1 MNRWNDRENHVLSEY
16 AISFSERL
24 ISKTLYGI
32 KQKLASLWIT
42 QNPLGSQ
49 TTKGQN
55 IRAAVG
61 SNLGQNWTYRLNWQN
76 ENPKIGFCGP
86 ILDGPRPV
94 EKKLPN
100 LDLQN

>member
-42 QNPLGSQ
+42 QNPLG
-49 TTKGQN
+49 
-55 IRAAVG
+55 IFAIHRWLWFCFPI
-61 SNLGQNWTYRLNWQN
+61 SNLEFRTEAKTNFKMTYSKFVKMGDRRA
-76 ENPKIGFCGP
+76 I
-86 ILDGPRPV
+86 I
-94 EKKLPN
+94 
-100 LDLQN
+100 

>member
-42 QNPLGSQ
+42 QNPLG
-49 TTKGQN
+49 
-55 IRAAVG
+55 IYID
-61 SNLGQNWTYRLNWQN
+61 SNL
-76 ENPKIGFCGP
+76 
-86 ILDGPRPV
+86 V
-94 EKKLPN
+94 AAAAEKKAQQQEAKQQKQQANAKQAN
-100 LDLQN
+100 LAISFI